1 MSFIL
6 SFDEKR
12 KFPRVKVNSPITIQE
27 EISGKIHTGHCLDL
41 SATGS
46 RITLSEPLPE
56 NTLIR
61 LKLSSPLGLEPFCAL
76 ARIVYISPHSDSE
89 VGLEITEIL
98 SMHEEH

>member
-1 MSFIL
+1 MGFIL

-27 EISGKIHTGHCLDL
+27 EISGKVHTGHCIDL

-46 RITLSEPLPE
+46 RIYLSEPLPE

-61 LKLSSPLGLEPFCAL
+61 LELSSPLGLEPFCAL
-76 ARIVYISPHSDSE
+76 ARIVYVSPNSDGE

-98 SMHEEH
+98 STNKEH